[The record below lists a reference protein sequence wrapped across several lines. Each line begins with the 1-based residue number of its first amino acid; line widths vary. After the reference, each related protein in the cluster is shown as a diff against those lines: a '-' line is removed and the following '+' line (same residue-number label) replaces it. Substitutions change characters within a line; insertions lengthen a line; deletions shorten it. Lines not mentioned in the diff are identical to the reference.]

1 MTGTLAAA
9 GAGPSP
15 LWYATRATGAVALV
29 LLTGTVV
36 LGIAGTARFAT
47 PRWPRMIT
55 SGLHRNLSLLVV
67 CFLAVHVLTAEL
79 DTFAP
84 VGWASVLVPF
94 ASAYR
99 PLWLGLGTL
108 AFDLVLALVITS
120 LLRARLGLRAWRA
133 VHWTAYAAWPVALWH
148 GLGTGTDARL
158 PLMLGIDAGCTA
170 AVLAAAGW
178 RLSLVGVPGRRLAVL
193 AGMAVLPLATFVF
206 VLTGPLRPGWAL
218 RAGTPAALLSHGTA
232 AGRAAASAL
241 PPASARAA
249 RLASA
254 PFAGTISQ
262 SAEGEEGKATVTVT
276 GRTRGAARQDI
287 LITLRGAADDG
298 GGIQLS
304 SGQLSVTPAGSA
316 AAYTGPV
323 TELDPR
329 GLTAA
334 VTGPGGYRAR
344 IRVLLSVQGTAVSG
358 RIDVRAGGTS

>member
-1 MTGTLAAA
+1 MTGVLAAA

-29 LLTGTVV
+29 LLTGTVL

-67 CFLAVHVLTAEL
+67 CFLGVHILTAEL

-94 ASAYR
+94 VSAYR

-120 LLRARLGLRAWRA
+120 LLRARLGLRAWRS

-158 PLMLGIDAGCTA
+158 PLMLGIDAVCAA

-178 RLSLVGVPGRRLAVL
+178 RLSLVAGPGRRAAAV
-193 AGMAVLPLATFVF
+193 AGIAVLPLATFVF
-206 VLTGPLRPGWAL
+206 VLAGPLRPGWAL
-218 RAGTPAALLSHGTA
+218 RAGTPAALLGHATAGGPA
-232 AGRAAASAL
+232 AGGGA
-241 PPASARAA
+241 PASARSA
-249 RLASA
+249 RLASG
-254 PFAGTISQ
+254 PFAGSISQ
-262 SAEGEEGKATVTVT
+262 SAAGEEGQATVTVT
-276 GRTRGAARQDI
+276 GRTSGAARQDI
-287 LITLRGAADDG
+287 LITLHGTADDG
-298 GGIQLS
+298 GGIRLS
-304 SGQLSVTPAGSA
+304 SGSVSVTTAGPATV
-316 AAYTGPV
+316 YTGPV
-323 TELDPR
+323 TELDPG

-334 VTGPGGYRAR
+334 VTGPRGYRAR
-344 IRVLLSVQGTAVSG
+344 VRVLLNVRGSAVSG
-358 RIDVRAGGTS
+358 RIDVRAGGSS